1 MPQRTKSQWLEM
13 INRTRPTEFAV
24 KALETEFA
32 RHLESDGLSESDV
45 QEIRAALEQRSFEPV
60 GALLGAPSPTQH
72 PNASVEYRPNG
83 SGGKGRLFIEIE
95 DRVQLEP
102 LENPALDELK
112 VYIMTDG
119 SRFAGV
125 QVDNAT
131 ELPPRLED
139 ALDALN
145 ALELPVVDCVEA
157 DLEGARISDVLVWAV
172 QNRVLAG
179 R

>member
-1 MPQRTKSQWLEM
+1 MPRRTKSQWLEM

-32 RHLESDGLSESDV
+32 RHLESDGLTESDV
-45 QEIRAALEQRSFEPV
+45 QEIRAALERLS
-60 GALLGAPSPTQH
+60 LGNAGTQPIAPSSTAH

-95 DRVQLEP
+95 DRAQLEP
-102 LENPALDELK
+102 LENPALDEFK
-112 VYIMTDG
+112 VYVMTDG

-172 QNRVLAG
+172 KNRVLAG